1 MTNGNFERI
10 QRDFPKIAELYLH
23 SGAFQESINCT
34 WKYENNESQKMSFHI
49 LPDYPVGAMLNL
61 DSFLESK
68 IITEDNADLLFE
80 EWSTCHIG
88 RTK

>member
-1 MTNGNFERI
+1 MTNGSFERI

-23 SGAFQESINCT
+23 SGDFQESINYT
-34 WKYENNESQKMSFHI
+34 WDYENNNST
-49 LPDYPVGAMLNL
+49 MLNL

-68 IITEDNADLLFE
+68 IITEENADLLFE